1 MVALQNRHNKGVVC
15 KIVQDKEL
23 RDVSASVGSFR
34 LKGGRKTSKI
44 IVRRS
49 KEIICSVSRTKAKA
63 FGAVPKMGDGL
74 PVPACRSWLQTAR
87 CCCVSKGVVVNDRG
101 KGVQKGR

>member
-1 MVALQNRHNKGVVC
+1 MVALQNSHNKGVAC

-49 KEIICSVSRTKAKA
+49 KEIICKHLRCGQPLAIRSHGLLWSPA
-63 FGAVPKMGDGL
+63 FSPRAQDKELSSFAAPLRGA
-74 PVPACRSWLQTAR
+74 
-87 CCCVSKGVVVNDRG
+87 
-101 KGVQKGR
+101 